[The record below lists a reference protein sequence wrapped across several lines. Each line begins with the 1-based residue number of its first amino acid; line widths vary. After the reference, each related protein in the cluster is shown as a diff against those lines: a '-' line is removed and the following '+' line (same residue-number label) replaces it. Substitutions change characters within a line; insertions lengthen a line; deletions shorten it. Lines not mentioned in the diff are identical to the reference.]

1 MSVVH
6 RGPVSEIPPG
16 DQSLTS
22 FLGYTPEARN
32 QTISYWAALAGG
44 KVCLEESG
52 QLAKDSAIQ
61 EFDIW

>member
-16 DQSLTS
+16 DQWLTS
-22 FLGYTPEARN
+22 FLGYAPEARS
-32 QTISYWAALAGG
+32 QSISYWAALARD